1 MAKIWLVYEGR
12 IPTLGGDPWVDLP
25 LSETIDIF
33 KLRPGNYL
41 SDLGTIPRFGHAD
54 RDLSYAGYKH
64 IVVEVGSSE
73 GRQARWKPG
82 FYRSSIKPEDAYGLL
97 IKQALAAEL
106 GDENVVRVELEPTM
120 DSQGQDALRITVV
133 ISPNAT
139 KKIRGG
145 ATLDAL
151 VRLQKRLHE
160 MRDNRTPIVQYAT
173 EAELKEK
180 EDVGS

>member
-1 MAKIWLVYEGR
+1 MV
-12 IPTLGGDPWVDLP
+12 
-25 LSETIDIF
+25 
-33 KLRPGNYL
+33 
-41 SDLGTIPRFGHAD
+41 TIPRFGHVD
-54 RDLSYAGYKH
+54 HDPWYAGYKH

-73 GRQARWKPG
+73 GRQAQWKPG
-82 FYRSSIKPEDAYGLL
+82 FYRSSIKPDNAYGLL
-97 IKQALAAEL
+97 IKQALAVEL
-106 GDENVVRVELEPTM
+106 GDDNVVRVEHEPTT

-133 ISPNAT
+133 ISPDAT

-160 MRDNRTPIVQYAT
+160 MRERRTPIVQYAT

-180 EDVGS
+180 EDVDP